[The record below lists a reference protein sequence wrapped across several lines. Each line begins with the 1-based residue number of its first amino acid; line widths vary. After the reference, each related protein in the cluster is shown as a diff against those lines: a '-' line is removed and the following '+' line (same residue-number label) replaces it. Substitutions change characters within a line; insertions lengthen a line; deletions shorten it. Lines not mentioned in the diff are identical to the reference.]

1 MPYVGI
7 CHEGGVSL
15 DSYPRIRAWIARI
28 KALPGFIT
36 MPAL

>member
-15 DSYPRIRAWIARI
+15 DKNPAIRAWIARI
-28 KALPGFIT
+28 KALPRFIT
-36 MPAL
+36 MPGL